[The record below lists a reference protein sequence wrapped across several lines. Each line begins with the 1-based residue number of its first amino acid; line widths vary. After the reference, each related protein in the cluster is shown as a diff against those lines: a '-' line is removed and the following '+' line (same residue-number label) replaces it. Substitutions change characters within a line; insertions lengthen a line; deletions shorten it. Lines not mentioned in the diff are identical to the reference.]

1 MPNRATFSHI
11 ATTVLLTA
19 LAIGSVA
26 QAQRVRPVSAPVRF
40 DAMTLARA
48 GAWSRVPD
56 SPTRSKVN
64 VDALTSARYR
74 RADGALLQLTIA
86 SRGDARRQFEMHYPD
101 LCHELRGDVVDAQSP
116 RLVSLP
122 HGGPWPVQ
130 VFSWRP
136 AAPTT
141 GALCLYGMVLGGRA
155 VPHTL
160 SAKWTQLSAS
170 LFGTTLAGHLLRVDV
185 FAPRDLESRMSAG
198 TNFLSSLDGALDESM
213 RAALFGTSPPTETTK
228 ENLR

>member
-11 ATTVLLTA
+11 AAIVLLAA

-26 QAQRVRPVSAPVRF
+26 QAQRVRPVSEPVRF

-136 AAPTT
+136 AARKRRLNKPTLPHRDMT
-141 GALCLYGMVLGGRA
+141 GL
-155 VPHTL
+155 P
-160 SAKWTQLSAS
+160 
-170 LFGTTLAGHLLRVDV
+170 GTI
-185 FAPRDLESRMSAG
+185 SAG
-198 TNFLSSLDGALDESM
+198 MNRVAISLLHPWGESSAL
-213 RAALFGTSPPTETTK
+213 P
-228 ENLR
+228 